1 MEKYVKIDGVY
12 RQKSTSPI
20 VIDFRAATAYSDGQT
35 FICAF
40 DVGSR
45 TFFVTIRRRRSEN
58 RTVAHLYSQRKRQK
72 IFWP

>member
-20 VIDFRAATAYSDGQT
+20 VIDLRAATAYSDGQT
-35 FICAF
+35 FMCAF

-45 TFFVTIRRRRSEN
+45 TFS
-58 RTVAHLYSQRKRQK
+58 
-72 IFWP
+72 